1 MLSLLDVSIFTGQLG
16 SILASE
22 IPYKATGD
30 MEDASILPMSLV
42 LLKMQALEAFKSLT
56 TGIARYGE
64 IPCELEENVPVEK
77 LFSGFALTECE
88 VGWAVEDQLDEV

>member
-1 MLSLLDVSIFTGQLG
+1 MLSLLDSIFTGQLG

-22 IPYKATGD
+22 IPYKAAGD

-42 LLKMQALEAFKSLT
+42 LLKMQALEASKSFLT
-56 TGIARYGE
+56 RIARNG

-77 LFSGFALTECE
+77 LFSGSALAEHE
-88 VGWAVEDQLDEV
+88 VEWAAEDQLDEV